1 MYGEKFDSNNNA
13 FNNTS
18 STLYSQNGGNNYQ
31 YQQNNYQYQQSN
43 FQQQPSVFGN
53 TNKSQYQPQNNAFKQ
68 PGPHNSMNMNNSG
81 SMQINS
87 QQNKN
92 TYAAFGQAKHPEIKV
107 QPEGGCCCCCQ
118 II

>member
-1 MYGEKFDSNNNA
+1 MYGEKFDSNNA
-13 FNNTS
+13 FNNTT

-31 YQQNNYQYQQSN
+31 QHNYQYQQSS
-43 FQQQPSVFGN
+43 FQQPSVFGN
-53 TNKSQYQPQNNAFKQ
+53 TNKSQYQGQNNGFKQ
-68 PGPHNSMNMNNSG
+68 PGPNNSMNMSNNS
-81 SMQINS
+81 SMQING

-92 TYAAFGQAKHPEIKV
+92 TYATFGQAKHPEIKV